1 MAFSFYPAG
10 GFSDPSY
17 NKTVDCPPSGSD
29 ANCQGDK
36 YEACILHTLCG
47 GVSCKSSSDQLKLA
61 TFLHCFEGVHSGQ
74 LSDAD
79 GCASSAGLSVKT
91 IRGCYDDDD
100 SKAAAWA
107 ALQSAAAPT
116 LPGIKCFPWIEVN
129 GVVESKSYT
138 KGCFGTDAAKT
149 PLLPLICDAASDPKP
164 AACAKG
170 VEAS

>member
-1 MAFSFYPAG
+1 M
-10 GFSDPSY
+10 
-17 NKTVDCPPSGSD
+17 
-29 ANCQGDK
+29 
-36 YEACILHTLCG
+36 
-47 GVSCKSSSDQLKLA
+47 
-61 TFLHCFEGVHSGQ
+61 HSGQ

-129 GVVESKSYT
+129 AR
-138 KGCFGTDAAKT
+138 FGIIKRAKHVQRGRGRRYH
-149 PLLPLICDAASDPKP
+149 SS
-164 AACAKG
+164 G
-170 VEAS
+170 

>member
-29 ANCQGDK
+29 PNCQGDK

-47 GVSCKSSSDQLKLA
+47 GVSCKSSADQLKLA

-107 ALQSAAAPT
+107 ALQAAAAPT

-129 GVVESKSYT
+129 GVESSPTPK
-138 KGCFGTDAAKT
+138 AALGPT
-149 PLLPLICDAASDPKP
+149 PRRRQLPLICDAASDPKP
-164 AACAKG
+164 AACG
-170 VEAS
+170 EARA